1 MQIGDVFVRD
11 PRYVWRQRA
20 AALEKHALVLRAP
33 PPEPAD
39 VLVVVLDGSWSCE
52 AVVVSAAHPHAVRL
66 RELCSARELL
76 VDAGSRGKRQMWVDL
91 FANARRSASAIPA
104 TLSMASSSR
113 SLTATV
119 CESDLSEAADA
130 LAPVAGQ
137 LLRGQ
142 DVEELLLEHDSMVVS
157 DERKAA
163 AIAAQLVAN
172 GMLIPLFC
180 CSCGGHKAAYASDS
194 IYRVRREEVSAGL
207 LAITDS
213 VAPAPRLSRLQRH
226 ARHLK
231 WSSDAACESL
241 LSHFDR
247 AESGMNGTE
256 VVQALLQSGVHNVAT
271 AVVIAN
277 EMVQDGV
284 IVAAFS
290 NSDGGE
296 SASSEPTFDM
306 QTNVIYKKETL
317 DDTPEDMAP
326 TVNSEPVDP
335 RMSHD
340 YLDLEKRLAAST
352 RHYDQLVRV
361 LCGVCVFMMADVSF
375 SGSFPAFTKA
385 GIAFALMLMLA
396 LRGGTATLAV
406 NFRNMRGEEHG
417 GMVTAGF
424 FSNDYNIPQTITPP
438 PVHHVA
444 PPPTKLSDTVPSIA
458 QPAQPATTER
468 QLATYSDA
476 NKPSSPAAH
485 TKPTF
490 KRGLSTSG
498 QAKALSFRQA
508 IAQAAMVP
516 LEATEAF
523 ADDYLFSV
531 MSVKG
536 RAFRYA
542 VTKMVKILEWR
553 RTFGVEQLVWKDVKA
568 RLTSGNMYWYG
579 YDFQNRPI
587 LWVRAHLKDWKTM
600 AQHRDEE
607 VRAHIFL
614 IELCCRELM
623 PPGCTTFTIVSDASH
638 LGTMMVDLR
647 LMHSLLDTCVANY
660 PDRIGMVHTGP
671 LNRLLK
677 YLSTVLWPFL
687 PMRLRDKVT
696 FMHDCA
702 TELSKHMQF
711 DLIPKFMGGPADHR
725 LCSPE
730 SQTDELDIAYM
741 VKMQKE
747 RMKALHV

>member
-39 VLVVVLDGSWSCE
+39 VLVVALDGSWSCE
-52 AVVVSAAHPHAVRL
+52 AVVVSAAHPHAMRL

-91 FANARRSASAIPA
+91 FANARRSASAVPA

-163 AIAAQLVAN
+163 AITAQLVAN
-172 GMLIPLFC
+172 GMLMPLFC

-213 VAPAPRLSRLQRH
+213 VTPAPRLSRLQRH
-226 ARHLK
+226 VRHLK

-271 AVVIAN
+271 AVMIAN

-296 SASSEPTFDM
+296 FATSEPTFDM

-317 DDTPEDMAP
+317 DDTPEEMAP
-326 TVNSEPVDP
+326 
-335 RMSHD
+335 
-340 YLDLEKRLAAST
+340 AA
-352 RHYDQLVRV
+352 
-361 LCGVCVFMMADVSF
+361 GV
-375 SGSFPAFTKA
+375 
-385 GIAFALMLMLA
+385 AFALMLMLA

-444 PPPTKLSDTVPSIA
+444 PPPTKLNDTVPSAA

-476 NKPSSPAAH
+476 NKPSSPAARM
-485 TKPTF
+485 KPTF

-711 DLIPKFMGGPADHR
+711 DLIPTFMGGPADHR

-741 VKMQKE
+741 VKTQKE